1 MKKLLFSCFC
11 GGLITVFSC
20 YHSIA
25 QEIAYN
31 PSPRTVNSASSTVRV
46 HAKLSKAFSSQFKDA
61 SDVNWKEINEK
72 FLVRFMQEG
81 LQNQALLNKNGELI
95 YQFSY
100 GTEKDLPA
108 DVRKL
113 VKSQYYDQKITLV
126 HKINQDERTIYVIT
140 LEDDSEIIKVSVE
153 NMEMAETQRITRKK

>member
-1 MKKLLFSCFC
+1 
-11 GGLITVFSC
+11 
-20 YHSIA
+20 
-25 QEIAYN
+25 
-31 PSPRTVNSASSTVRV
+31 
-46 HAKLSKAFSSQFKDA
+46 
-61 SDVNWKEINEK
+61 
-72 FLVRFMQEG
+72 MQEG

-113 VKSQYYDQKITLV
+113 VKSQYHDQKITLV